1 MATFISEK
9 SGLIIVI
16 VPLNKAGVGKSIK
29 FVNGKYITENVD
41 EINFLEKKIRQ
52 GSAIHRI
59 DAASTELNKIR
70 KAMQETEEAPKPT
83 TVIEPVKAK
92 TFKRVK

>member
-9 SGLIIVI
+9 SGLKIVI

-29 FVNGKYITENVD
+29 FVNGKYITENTD
-41 EINFLEKKIRQ
+41 EINFLEKKMRQ
-52 GSAIHRI
+52 GEAIHRI

-70 KAMQETEEAPKPT
+70 QAMQAVKEEDPKPT
-83 TVIEPVKAK
+83 TVVEKAK